1 MMNHFGKRVKA
12 IRLEQGMTKEDFCE
26 DESEL
31 SVRQLTRIE
40 RGESM
45 PTLAKV
51 EYIASRLGMKI
62 GDLTDK
68 ERFILPKRYKELK
81 YLLLH
86 TQTYGNNEKIST
98 RTAYFDEI
106 YGSFFDDLPEEEQ
119 LIIEILDSQ
128 MDLYV
133 NTNSYGATKLLDE
146 YLAQV
151 LKKNTYTF
159 NDLILLRLYFLYIQA
174 NKDNT
179 PLYDIDR
186 HYQTI
191 KNLLAQYLDF
201 PIDQLFLFNRVLI
214 SFFGGTEEIINNPY
228 TEEIISTL
236 ESSISKSQDLQKTPI
251 LNLIKW
257 KHELY
262 KNKNLEQASICFQ
275 NARIFA
281 ELTQDTHL
289 LNKLKTEWK
298 ADCEKFLV
306 K

>member
-262 KNKNLEQASICFQ
+262 KNNNFELASICFQ

-289 LNKLKTEWK
+289 LDKLKAEWK

>member
-12 IRLEQGMTKEDFCE
+12 IRLEQGMTKEDFCG

-106 YGSFFDDLPEEEQ
+106 YESFFDDLPEEEQ

-262 KNKNLEQASICFQ
+262 KNKNLELASICFQ
-275 NARIFA
+275 NACIFA

-289 LNKLKTEWK
+289 LDKLKAEWK
-298 ADCEKFLV
+298 ADCEKFPV

>member
-128 MDLYV
+128 MDLYI
-133 NTNSYGATKLLDE
+133 NANSYGATKLLDE

-186 HYQTI
+186 HHQTI

-289 LNKLKTEWK
+289 LDKLKAEWK